1 MLESLLTNWHQTF
14 GDAKPEVIIRAPG
27 RVNIIGEHTDY
38 NEGWVLPGAMS
49 RSLYVLVS
57 RNPGGGHHWIAS
69 DLNEELESPEHIV
82 EYGEYSWARYIQGA
96 ISLYTPGVGPLLLMI
111 GGDLPV
117 GAGISSSSA
126 LVCGMLY
133 ALQQLGGKTESKE
146 ELALVGQR
154 VEREII
160 GVQGGIM
167 DQFAIMMSQPGHV
180 MLLDCRSREYKL
192 VLADLPGCRWILI
205 NTKVKHALVDS
216 DYNQRAAQCAQAV
229 EHLRTMYPEVRS
241 LRDVTLD
248 MLAAAELP
256 EILLQ
261 RAAFVIQENERVHHM
276 VRALGLHDADA
287 AGQFLQASHAGL
299 RDLYEVSCDELDHLA
314 AFANTYPGVWG
325 ARMMGG
331 GFGGCVICL
340 LEEDI
345 LDSFSKDVSLAYHQR
360 FGFDPDIILFELGGG
375 VSRVQLPY

>member
-1 MLESLLTNWHQTF
+1 MLNALLDNWHLSF
-14 GDAKPEVIIRAPG
+14 GDVPPEVIIRAPG

-57 RNPGGGHHWIAS
+57 RNTHGGHHWIAS
-69 DLNEELESPEHIV
+69 DLNEELESPEHIL

-96 ISLYTPGVGPLLLMI
+96 ISIYAPGIGPLRLMI

-133 ALQQLGGKTESKE
+133 ALQQLTEKTESRE
-146 ELALVGQR
+146 ELALLGQR

-167 DQFAIMMSQPGHV
+167 DQFAIMMSEPGHV
-180 MLLDCRSREYKL
+180 MLLDCRTRQHRL
-192 VLADLPGCRWILI
+192 IQADLPGCKWILI

-229 EHLRTMYPEVRS
+229 AHLQTIDPKIKS
-241 LRDVTLD
+241 LRDVSID
-248 MLAAAELP
+248 MLASADLP
-256 EILLQ
+256 EVLLQ
-261 RAAFVIQENERVHHM
+261 RSAFVVQENERVHHM

-299 RDLYEVSCDELDHLA
+299 KELYEVSCDELDHLA

-340 LEEDI
+340 LEEEI
-345 LDSFSKDVSLAYHQR
+345 FDSFSRDVIVAYHQR
-360 FGFDPDIILFELGGG
+360 FGFDPEIIEFELAGG
-375 VSRVQLPY
+375 VSRITRPG